1 VTPAGEAKVRALL
14 FDMDG
19 VLVDSNPLHRVAW
32 EEFNRR
38 YGIETTDEMHQ
49 QMYGKRNDQ
58 IVRDFFG
65 ESLTDAEVD
74 ARGHAKEA
82 LYREMATGRIEQL
95 LVPGIRGILEKY
107 YYLPK
112 AVVTNAEPDNVNF
125 LLDGAGLRTAFHVV
139 VDGHQV
145 ARPKPHPDIYLRAA
159 ELLGERPEN
168 CVVFEDSHSGVAA
181 GLSAGMRVIGLTTTH
196 VNLPGTCFTIDNFQN
211 GKLASWLKAQCR
223 PL

>member
-1 VTPAGEAKVRALL
+1 MTSNGETVRALL

-38 YGIETTDEMHQ
+38 YGVETTDEMHQ
-49 QMYGKRNDQ
+49 RMYGKRNDE

-65 ESLTDAEVD
+65 ESLSEAEVE
-74 ARGHAKEA
+74 ARGRAKEA
-82 LYREMATGRIEQL
+82 LYREMVAGKIEQL
-95 LVPGIRGILEKY
+95 LLPGLRGILEKY

-112 AVVTNAEPDNVNF
+112 ALVTNAEPGNVNF
-125 LLDGAGLRTAFHVV
+125 VLDGAELRTAFHAII
-139 VDGHQV
+139 DGHQV
-145 ARPKPHPDIYLRAA
+145 ARPKPYPDIYLRAA
-159 ELLGERPEN
+159 ELVGEKPQH
-168 CVVFEDSHSGVAA
+168 CLVFEDSHSGVAA
-181 GLSAGMRVIGLTTTH
+181 AVAAGMRVIGITTTH